1 MIRKW
6 IRRNPI
12 VTYGLVVYT
21 FGLLMG
27 FLNGRL
33 WL

>member
-1 MIRKW
+1 MMRKW

-12 VTYGLVVYT
+12 VTYGMVAYT
-21 FGLLMG
+21 LGLLMG
-27 FLNGRL
+27 FLNGWL